1 MSPLSSTLPF
11 HIFKHCVDVTCF
23 NLHLNVI
30 VNVRVIVSVIGKY
43 QTCDNYTLLKGTNN
57 IPSQICLYY
66 V

>member
-11 HIFKHCVDVTCF
+11 HIFKHCVDVICF

-30 VNVRVIVSVIGKY
+30 VNVRVLVSVRGKY
-43 QTCDNYTLLKGTNN
+43 QPYDNYTLLKRTDN
-57 IPSQICLYY
+57 IPSLYY